1 LDGFIFDEDAWPLVY
16 IRFPSGRLSD
26 RGLETYLTRFN
37 SYLRRNELFVSM
49 SDCRGLGIA
58 PNANLRKRITE
69 WLAEEDQVELASNN
83 LGHALLFGNAAVR
96 GALTAVFWI
105 NKPAAPIKPFSSI
118 ADAAPWVRERL
129 FDAGLEVSLAIEDL
143 LANRM

>member
-26 RGLETYLTRFN
+26 HGLETYLTRFN
-37 SYLRRNELFVSM
+37 GYLRRDGQFVSI

-58 PNANLRKRITE
+58 PNANLRKRITD
-69 WLAEEDQVELASNN
+69 WLAEDDQVN
-83 LGHALLFGNAAVR
+83 LGPKNAGHALLFGNTVIR

-105 NKPAAPIKPFSSI
+105 ASPPAPIKAFGSI
-118 ADAAPWVRERL
+118 TDAAPWVRERL
-129 FDAGLEVSLAIEDL
+129 MDAHVDLSPAMEDL